1 MFCVMPNPMVIQMD
15 DQTVLDDALES
26 NAVVDGDGSVVGG
39 TVGLS
44 DVQFAAVEQHLE
56 SIDYTN
62 GAILAS
68 LNLGFVVLAATL
80 IFIVFWKI
88 FDIAFGR

>member
-1 MFCVMPNPMVIQMD
+1 MLAKMNE
-15 DQTVLDDALES
+15 LDVEDVSSELPVPSTDAD
-26 NAVVDGDGSVVGG
+26 AVPGDGI
-39 TVGLS
+39 GLS
-44 DVQFAAVEQHLE
+44 DDQFAIVQQHLA

-62 GAILAS
+62 GALLAS
-68 LNLGFVVLAATL
+68 VNLGFVVLAAAL